1 MGRALSVFHG
11 RFGRATINEFNRP
24 FNLHAHREGHLLFY
38 VRGAPGLV
46 EVCDKPHRV
55 VQDSVVAISPWEP
68 HRFLPPQGEGGTLIF
83 VLYVNADWFAP
94 GCEHEFQLRFGRT
107 CFPRTPA
114 LDLHIRQT
122 LGLFCGGSS
131 MPSLDAELRRLI
143 EACHDQSWR
152 SLAEPAGGAAR
163 PCLSD
168 FRVRK
173 SIKLMSQSP
182 CAEMELDSVAR
193 ESGLSR
199 PHFYKLFRE
208 QTGVTPHLYLKTLLM
223 EKALSTLVETGT
235 PIAEIGY
242 DLGFSSQSGFTKF
255 FASNVG
261 MAPTEYRRAAQV
273 LHS

>member
-1 MGRALSVFHG
+1 MGKALSIFHG
-11 RFGRATINEFNRP
+11 RFGRATIYEFDRP

-46 EVCDKPHRV
+46 EVCDKPYRLTE
-55 VQDSVVAISPWEP
+55 DSVVAISPWEP
-68 HRFLPPQGEGGTLIF
+68 HRFLPPQGEGGTVIF

-94 GCEHEFQLRFGRT
+94 GGEHEYQLRFGRT
-107 CFPRTPA
+107 FFPRTSS
-114 LDLHIRQT
+114 LDLQIRRT
-122 LGLFCGGSS
+122 LELFRGNSS
-131 MPSLDAELRRLI
+131 MLTLDAELRRLI
-143 EACHDQSWR
+143 EACHDRSWS
-152 SLAEPAGGAAR
+152 SLAEQDNAAR

-173 SIKLMSQSP
+173 SIRLMSQSP

-208 QTGVTPHLYLKTLLM
+208 QTGVTPHLYLKTLMM

-235 PIAEIGY
+235 PIAEIGF